1 MFQLCIT
8 VSSVQALI
16 TYVVLQIVRKHYGH
30 FAKQEATLRVRFE
43 HSKITL
49 DIPEDGQ
56 VTKDGWRITP
66 RTHPTVSD
74 VNRCLRVKV
83 TGSIEVH

>member
-1 MFQLCIT
+1 MFQLCVT

-16 TYVVLQIVRKHYGH
+16 TYVMLQIVRKHYGH
-30 FAKQEATLRVRFE
+30 FATLEATLFIKFE
-43 HSKITL
+43 RSKISL

-74 VNRCLRVKV
+74 LNHCLRVK
-83 TGSIEVH
+83 